1 MNQLIITFQRFFQ
14 NARLLMRFSN
24 GDFKAPD
31 IRPEWRYLYD
41 NILTLYANFQEG
53 KKMNNL
59 CLFILEYII
68 YNDVNE
74 SIRTTFILVLEIF
87 LGVSGAILLGNVN
100 AIYIY

>member
-1 MNQLIITFQRFFQ
+1 
-14 NARLLMRFSN
+14 
-24 GDFKAPD
+24 
-31 IRPEWRYLYD
+31 
-41 NILTLYANFQEG
+41 
-53 KKMNNL
+53 MNNL